1 MEEEA
6 TKIMSAYCSGNYS
19 AVEDAFKRMDKDLF
33 KHAVRRARE
42 LGNSAFT
49 NGKYEEAIKYY
60 NEALAGE
67 EASQKHSLLSNRSA
81 CYFLLGDN
89 EKALEDARTCIQL
102 KREWPKG
109 WFRAGRVLFA
119 IGKYSGAVS
128 AFTMAK
134 RHEVDAMKLRE
145 LDLWIDKSEKLAH
158 KAKLVARVTTEYSRF
173 DGIEDPDDELA
184 QALSAD
190 VDTGGCPIEF
200 SEQLSEKQKRQLEML
215 LTGKA
220 DVSSFS
226 EKRTRTL
233 SFCPSMIFSELP
245 NFSNVLRE
253 SARSKCSNKD
263 EKSGTRLRERTDEE
277 TKKQR
282 LRLEAPVALCR
293 YLQLTTELR
302 EPRKLAGM
310 LNTVE
315 LSAFTD
321 GLSAVLENVL
331 SNKQISCNSWLFLG
345 TGTSEVAKQMV
356 HRNGVSALVNVV
368 RQRIEGVECADDASD
383 PLDHVT
389 KDMSKKAEVLVIDLS
404 MLDEA
409 LLGRRLIPQVR
420 FARKNLCQP
429 DVAVYPSRAT
439 VFVEAFS
446 VTLPPTKTGYQWGA
460 VETAVRW
467 NPYAE
472 PTALR
477 VTQVPC
483 PTGPPSSFCPVHNG
497 DVAVPLSDPH
507 PVFQFTFD
515 GHLEELDQVAPALAS
530 AAFYLFQDLPLHREE
545 TIVLPCTGTGVLNA
559 FVVWYKLCARFKKDE
574 AVSHPDDE
582 ETLVLDGTPHST
594 SVPPCCRSRQNELN
608 GSACSRRPAW
618 RHAVFW
624 IDPVTVEEGQV
635 LTVKASHT
643 SSRLRFKLVSPR
655 ESPKRTQQFAIAR
668 YHLDLLRDPEL
679 LGHLEAGLAR
689 VARTQLDKIRKR
701 MQRYEQLAGSSKAE
715 DLPVPPCLSILCAG
729 AAPAPLPF
737 LAGHAAADEIVR
749 SEGCS
754 AGAWQQH
761 HKRIQRYHVTVVDP
775 WTGNI
780 RACRRVASDNRELL
794 LEQCLAPTVPMVADT
809 KWRPVSDLIARENRS
824 GKQRASLQDK
834 REQSNCN
841 TIKERSC
848 ESAAPRLVIPEEPGT
863 TKEGHDALLKAKVK
877 ERFSFLEKDVR
888 QLKPPRGEEDAAALL
903 ALGELYQ
910 LPPGSDIKAHL
921 ERIDEAD
928 PEEAELCRLTSPAL
942 MCVLG
947 LFDYG
952 CLGEGALPLSKF
964 IAKVLMNKR
973 EGVFVPRRARIFAV
987 LVEIGK
993 ASVGGVDAETWRTYR
1008 YVPDYGGVDLDEEA
1022 FVPLGDPFEA
1032 WEFDFSENTLADQ
1045 ASPLFAR
1052 ATKEL
1057 TVNITHTGELNAV
1070 VFWFE
1075 LEVDELLTIS
1085 TAPNALVSRIGS
1097 TFHKMDSSGKRVESK
1112 TQSLAHG
1119 SQNSSAHTTYHTKA
1133 WKQACQ
1139 MLAPV
1144 EVVKGQKV
1152 SVGTAHDSTKI
1163 LFRVTADQ
1171 EQNERSRPLS
1181 DPSWVNMAERHQ
1193 QLSNTWMKVLCNSSG
1208 DNDDSFV
1215 SQVSF

>member
-49 NGKYEEAIKYY
+49 VNSLPSNRLWLLYTEIIALLLWLCVSNGKYEEAIKYY

-331 SNKQISCNSWLFLG
+331 SNKEISCNSWLFLG

-429 DVAVYPSRAT
+429 DVVVYPSRAT

-515 GHLEELDQVAPALAS
+515 GHLEELDQ
-530 AAFYLFQDLPLHREE
+530 DLPLHREE

-559 FVVWYKLCARFKKDE
+559 FVVWYKLSARFKKDE

-689 VARTQLDKIRKR
+689 VARMQLDKIRKR

-780 RACRRVASDNRELL
+780 RACRKVASDNRELL

-1032 WEFDFSENTLADQ
+1032 WEFDFCTCLPHSP
-1045 ASPLFAR
+1045 ASMATSGVDLILYSRFSGDIKAKWDTMRDTKR
-1052 ATKEL
+1052 AT
-1057 TVNITHTGELNAV
+1057 V
-1070 VFWFE
+1070 VQMH
-1075 LEVDELLTIS
+1075 
-1085 TAPNALVSRIGS
+1085 LVTNTMLRQGS
-1097 TFHKMDSSGKRVESK
+1097 TFSSRPGLGLLVLESTDQYDWRGVSSGGCLSRYR
-1112 TQSLAHG
+1112 A
-1119 SQNSSAHTTYHTKA
+1119 
-1133 WKQACQ
+1133 
-1139 MLAPV
+1139 
-1144 EVVKGQKV
+1144 
-1152 SVGTAHDSTKI
+1152 SVHVHADMPHV
-1163 LFRVTADQ
+1163 LFGGV
-1171 EQNERSRPLS
+1171 
-1181 DPSWVNMAERHQ
+1181 
-1193 QLSNTWMKVLCNSSG
+1193 QLRTL
-1208 DNDDSFV
+1208 
-1215 SQVSF
+1215 